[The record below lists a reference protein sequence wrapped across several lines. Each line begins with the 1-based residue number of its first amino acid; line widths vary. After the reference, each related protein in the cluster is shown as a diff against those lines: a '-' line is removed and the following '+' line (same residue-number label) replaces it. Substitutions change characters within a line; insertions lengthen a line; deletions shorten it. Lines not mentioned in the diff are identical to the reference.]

1 MTAPSTV
8 GTALHL
14 NIPRLDLPDAVG
26 DALNGLDLKNP
37 NDLDTEEYNAYS
49 GAAIGGTLVFFLLP
63 GAIVA
68 GVPDIIGQFLAV
80 VVKDFLFSAI
90 VGGGIAIYLSLRKD
104 EVGATVRG
112 YGTQLLDKV
121 GDILSISDP
130 QIESA
135 DEDDEDDEE

>member
-1 MTAPSTV
+1 MT
-8 GTALHL
+8 
-14 NIPRLDLPDAVG
+14 
-26 DALNGLDLKNP
+26 
-37 NDLDTEEYNAYS
+37 TEEYNAYS
-49 GAAIGGTLVFFLLP
+49 GAAIGGTLIFFLIP

-112 YGTQLLDKV
+112 YGTSLLDTV
-121 GDILSISDP
+121 GDVLGIGDP
-130 QIESA
+130 QIEEA
-135 DEDDEDDEE
+135 DLEDDDDDEEE